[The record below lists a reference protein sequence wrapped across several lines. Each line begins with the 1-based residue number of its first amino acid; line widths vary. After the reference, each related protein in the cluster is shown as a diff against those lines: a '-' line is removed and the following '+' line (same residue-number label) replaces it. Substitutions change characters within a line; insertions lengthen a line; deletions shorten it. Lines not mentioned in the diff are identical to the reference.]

1 MDGEQVEAAL
11 SAARR
16 GGLEPAVLHALD
28 VGWLRRE
35 RPALLL
41 TQDACLSCEAVAG
54 TVHAA
59 LEAAGLERERALTLA
74 PKSVDGML
82 RAMRTVGCVALRRL
96 YPHVVEA
103 APACTTKVGT
113 ALGMADLEVEAVVGG
128 LEARLAAVARAV
140 EAVTPAAGA
149 LTSAPTAVR
158 RPRLLGLES
167 VCPSGCNRM

>member
-54 TVHAA
+54 TLDTWV
-59 LEAAGLERERALTLA
+59 A
-74 PKSVDGML
+74 PCRGV
-82 RAMRTVGCVALRRL
+82 CWVAL
-96 YPHVVEA
+96 P
-103 APACTTKVGT
+103 G
-113 ALGMADLEVEAVVGG
+113 
-128 LEARLAAVARAV
+128 
-140 EAVTPAAGA
+140 
-149 LTSAPTAVR
+149 
-158 RPRLLGLES
+158 
-167 VCPSGCNRM
+167 